1 MIIRRAR
8 GSLRDA
14 LTMLEKCIFD
24 KKVET
29 KNVEAA
35 LHLVSLGFL
44 RETFDACKN
53 GNAGEIQKILTTLE
67 QEATDVRQFAAQMT
81 EWIVEHIGEAFEQ
94 KLFPLYQELFDLFTK
109 IYVQSRQVAVP
120 MDIMR
125 MSLYERIKSG
135 VIEKKQTPKKDQD
148 TPEPLPIPPETKKET
163 PPAKELP
170 APEHELPAPNHTLPE
185 AEKELP
191 PVTHEITPAHDILTE
206 GFSAENY
213 LKKLQELG
221 IKSTILPLLRTAKI
235 TQIDHQINITTT
247 SF

>member
-29 KNVEAA
+29 RNVEAA

-53 GNAGEIQKILTTLE
+53 GNAQDIQKILTILE

-94 KLFPLYQELFDLFTK
+94 KIFPLYQELFDLFTK

-135 VIEKKQTPKKDQD
+135 ALEKKQISKQDQEIKK
-148 TPEPLPIPPETKKET
+148 TTLPLVE
-163 PPAKELP
+163 KELQP
-170 APEHELPAPNHTLPE
+170 AIAELMSPEHELPAPVHILPE

-191 PVTHEITPAHDILTE
+191 PISHEISTKSNDAIMSD
-206 GFSAENY
+206 FSAENY
-213 LKKLQELG
+213 IKKLQELG

-235 TQIDHQINITTT
+235 TQIDNQISITTT